1 MDQQFNLKAD
11 VRDECLVLTT
21 SGYINNVGGEA
32 IAAECLSHVGRG
44 IKDVVLNLEQS
55 KVVNSIGMS
64 YLIEVIEQLQEIGGT
79 LMFTN
84 LDPAVEK
91 MLAIMGLFTY
101 AGKERTVDDALAAL
115 VRNGL
120 GKGKG

>member
-1 MDQQFNLKAD
+1 MDQQFTLTAD
-11 VRDECLVLTT
+11 LRDEYLVLTT

-32 IAAECLSHVGRG
+32 IAAECQKHFAKGV
-44 IKDVVLNLEQS
+44 KDVILNVEQS

-79 LMFTN
+79 LVFTH

-91 MLAIMGLFTY
+91 MLAIMGLFKF
-101 AGKERTVDDALAAL
+101 AGKEGTVDDALAAL
-115 VRNGL
+115 TRNGL
-120 GKGKG
+120 AKGRG